1 MIGVGGNR
9 FKKNK
14 KLHRYHE
21 RVLGKSLEFTDHAL
35 DRANERNVSVNEIVT
50 SIRNGK
56 MYFLGQDRFV
66 VSFDVYK
73 VIVVESRHRFRVVS
87 VMFHSDFQNSIRLY
101 VKRYRVGK
109 YEAILSLKRNC
120 DGKFSGGERRKLV
133 GMSVSDF
140 VTETYV
146 KNGNGVLCK

>member
-35 DRANERNVSVNEIVT
+35 DRANERNVSVNEIAT

-73 VIVVESRHRFRVVS
+73 VIVVESRNRFRVVS

-101 VKRYRVGK
+101 VKRYGVGK

-120 DGKFSGGERRKLV
+120 NGKFRGGERRKLV
-133 GMSVSDF
+133 GVSVSDF